1 MVVFAVINVI
11 HSRGQLH
18 VDTVRVVAHAGAWS
32 GLKGSF
38 VALIIRPPVARAC
51 AQLKQPSSWFESRHV
66 SVVCLEYLKK
76 GDPTIVEMGRM
87 RDGLIKCHYATAAA
101 ASLGG
106 RKRRH

>member
-1 MVVFAVINVI
+1 MAVFAVINVI

-18 VDTVRVVAHAGAWS
+18 VDTVRVVARAWPWS
-32 GLKGSF
+32 GSKGSSA
-38 VALIIRPPVARAC
+38 ALIIRPPVAHAC
-51 AQLKQPSSWFESRHV
+51 ARLKQLSWFESRHF

-87 RDGLIKCHYATAAA
+87 GDGMIKCHYATAAAA